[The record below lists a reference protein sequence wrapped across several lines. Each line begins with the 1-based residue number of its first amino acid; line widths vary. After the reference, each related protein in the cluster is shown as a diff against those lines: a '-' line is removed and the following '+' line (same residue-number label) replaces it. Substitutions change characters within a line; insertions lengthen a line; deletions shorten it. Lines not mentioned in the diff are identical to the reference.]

1 MQADLRVVR
10 FKPWHYGWLAT
21 RVKAE
26 GGMNFPISD
35 DLLAQLEAQ
44 NSWTGVVDGE
54 PMVCAGT
61 IQQWRGRHTA
71 WAYVAR
77 GTLPYMAWI
86 TENVNANLAFV
97 TGRVEFTVRADFK
110 AGHRWARLLGFYVET
125 PLMKS
130 YGPSGEDHVGYV
142 RFNEVG

>member
-1 MQADLRVVR
+1 MQVDLRVVR
-10 FKPWHYGWLAT
+10 FKPWHYSWLAT
-21 RVKAE
+21 RAKAE
-26 GGMNFPISD
+26 GGVNFPISD
-35 DLLAQLEAQ
+35 GLLSQLEAQ
-44 NSWTGVVDGE
+44 NSWTGVIDGD

-61 IQQWRGRHTA
+61 IQQWPGRHTA

-110 AGHRWARLLGFYVET
+110 AGHRWRRA
-125 PLMKS
+125 P
-130 YGPSGEDHVGYV
+130 
-142 RFNEVG
+142 